1 MKSVLRFVNK
11 FLSFPPTVGC
21 CSTVLRGVV
30 SRQDGLI
37 ARGIQPDGKARWSLV
52 GGKIGRAPLTASYR
66 PSLRF
71 PQEASVSSRLYCRAY
86 TAITFLRGAGRC
98 LRAQVYACVVNAIS
112 SFLIL
117 LRVFLSRGKK
127 KGCNFSF
134 LFLLINGRRG
144 EWRGGCLLSFSIR
157 LIRMISFTVSV
168 AWLGDFVI
176 VVVYE

>member
-1 MKSVLRFVNK
+1 MLHCFTRCRFATGWIN
-11 FLSFPPTVGC
+11 SQGDT
-21 CSTVLRGVV
+21 
-30 SRQDGLI
+30 
-37 ARGIQPDGKARWSLV
+37 ARWKSAMIPCRRENRSRSPYRILSPLF
-52 GGKIGRAPLTASYR
+52 KIST
-66 PSLRF
+66 
-71 PQEASVSSRLYCRAY
+71 EASVSSRLYCRAY